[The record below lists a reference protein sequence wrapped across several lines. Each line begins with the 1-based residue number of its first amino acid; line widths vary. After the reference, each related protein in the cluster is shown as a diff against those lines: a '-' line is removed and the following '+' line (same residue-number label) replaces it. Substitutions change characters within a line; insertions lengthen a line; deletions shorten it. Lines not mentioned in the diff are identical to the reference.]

1 MDPVKIAVGV
11 LLVVVSVW
19 AIPVVIGLLGMD
31 GSLAYAA
38 VGAIPAFVGGMFFH
52 SGVRE

>member
-1 MDPVKIAVGV
+1 MDPKRIAVGV
-11 LLVVVSVW
+11 LLVVASVW
-19 AIPVVIGLLGMD
+19 LIPMVTDLFGVEGP
-31 GSLAYAA
+31 LAYAA